1 MTLKMKEIIA
11 AVLIAI
17 FFLICK
23 FVITEPIQFSSTVST
38 IIIILMFLVFI
49 WMLIRT
55 LQGKYVQRRIV
66 FLLIGIALLVPF
78 FMQFILPIQVSDEV
92 RGVFDELAALQPGS
106 TVLVSF
112 DYDPPSAPE
121 LQPMAE
127 SLIKYA
133 FTHDLKLIIMGLW
146 PMGPQQAQLA
156 IEAAFIANPD
166 WRDQKIDGVDYC
178 NLGFQSGNEFV
189 ILRMGESIRATF
201 PRDIN
206 GRAYDSIPLVRN
218 ISNFTNI
225 DYSINLSAGKP
236 GTIEWVQLGVDR
248 FNLTM
253 GAGNTA
259 VQAPMAYPYVNSGQL
274 VGLMGGM
281 SGAAEFELLTGFTGK
296 ATTYLLSQSFAHVVV
311 IGFIIIGN
319 VAYLRDKRKKEKKS

>member
-1 MTLKMKEIIA
+1 MTLRMKEIIA
-11 AVLIAI
+11 AVLITV
-17 FFLICK
+17 FFLVCY
-23 FVITEPIQFSSTVST
+23 FVIKEPIQFSPTVST
-38 IIIILMFLVFI
+38 IIMIVMLLVFI
-49 WMLIRT
+49 WILIRT

-66 FLLIGIALLVPF
+66 FLLIGISLLLPF
-78 FMQFILPIQVSDEV
+78 FMQFSLPIQVSGEV
-92 RGVFDELAALQPGS
+92 RGVFDGLAELQPGS
-106 TVLVSF
+106 TVLISF

-133 FTHDLKLIIMGLW
+133 FTNDLKIIIMGLW
-146 PMGPQQAQLA
+146 AMGPQQAQLA
-156 IEAAFIANPD
+156 VEAAFISNPD
-166 WRDQKIDGVDYC
+166 WREQKIDGVDYC

-236 GTIEWVQLGVDR
+236 GTIEWVQLAVDR

-281 SGAAEFELLTGFTGK
+281 SGAAEIELLTGFTGK

-319 VAYLRDKRKKEKKS
+319 IAYLRDKRKKEKKS